1 LFSRYKK
8 PGKAN
13 TAGGKPKLH
22 AVPETGA
29 APAAKPASTPG
40 AAPAAK
46 AAPKTPTASNSGRRA
61 PQQPTRAE
69 PADREKKRR
78 QRLGEIKQELHKQL
92 LDNLN
97 LAALDTAS
105 EKDLRAEKGIITA
118 NTFQCRG
125 FGPRLRKR
133 YRLKRQ
139 DAGYS
144 VRVVSIVVQKEAV
157 DDLFEY
163 IYYKVNFDH
172 PCPGLIYQGDLLA
185 ATQYTLPAGVVDEG
199 GE

>member
-1 LFSRYKK
+1 MSQLQDYPS
-8 PGKAN
+8 A
-13 TAGGKPKLH
+13 KLITCILTD
-22 AVPETGA
+22 EG
-29 APAAKPASTPG
+29 
-40 AAPAAK
+40 
-46 AAPKTPTASNSGRRA
+46 
-61 PQQPTRAE
+61 Q
-69 PADREKKRR
+69 DMD
-78 QRLGEIKQELHKQL
+78 L
-92 LDNLN
+92 L
-97 LAALDTAS
+97 
-105 EKDLRAEKGIITA
+105 KDLRAEKGIISA
-118 NTFQCRG
+118 NSFQCRG

-144 VRVVSIVVQKEAV
+144 VRVVTIVVQNDAA

-185 ATQYTLPAGVVDEG
+185 ATPYTLPAGVLDES

>member
-1 LFSRYKK
+1 MSQLQDYSS
-8 PGKAN
+8 
-13 TAGGKPKLH
+13 
-22 AVPETGA
+22 
-29 APAAKPASTPG
+29 AKIITCILTDEG
-40 AAPAAK
+40 
-46 AAPKTPTASNSGRRA
+46 
-61 PQQPTRAE
+61 Q
-69 PADREKKRR
+69 DM
-78 QRLGEIKQELHKQL
+78 ELL
-92 LDNLN
+92 R
-97 LAALDTAS
+97 
-105 EKDLRAEKGIITA
+105 DLRAEKGIITA

-144 VRVVSIVVQKEAV
+144 VRVVTIVVQEDQA

-185 ATQYTLPAGVVDEG
+185 ATPYTLPAGVFDEKG
-199 GE
+199 D